1 MTAQRVKARQRANS
15 SAPKR
20 PAKSGLDGVSDP
32 VELATLTLQ
41 AICRDDSAPAS
52 ARASA
57 ARTLLELAGAL
68 RNDASRSAL
77 DAPASELSSEELDAR
92 IAALNSPV

>member
-1 MTAQRVKARQRANS
+1 MTAQRAKARQRANL
-15 SAPKR
+15 SAGKR
-20 PAKSGLDGVSDP
+20 PAKSGLDGVQDP

-41 AICRDDSAPAS
+41 AICRDLSAPAS
-52 ARASA
+52 ARAQAS
-57 ARTLLELAGAL
+57 RTLLELHGAL
-68 RNDASRSAL
+68 RSDAHVRVL